1 MTTDNNNITWG
12 AQTLRYSNIVL
23 PSYTPGQISFIKWLQ
38 SQRDHITVFD
48 ECTVSRKELIA
59 LLQRETVYVA
69 VPSWIATPKV
79 RRSGRGNYIIP
90 EIIYSADSIP
100 VNKNLRGRKAGSPNR
115 KGRPPQPI
123 APVRPV
129 FNAFTASAFG
139 DHTASG
145 GGK

>member
-1 MTTDNNNITWG
+1 MTTENNNITWG

-23 PSYTPGQISFIKWLQ
+23 PSYTPGQIAFISWLQ
-38 SQRDHITVFD
+38 ANRDRITVFD

-69 VPSWIATPKV
+69 VPSWIATPKA

-90 EIIYSADSIP
+90 EIMYSADTIP

-115 KGRPPQPI
+115 KGRPPQPT
-123 APVRPV
+123 APQRPV
-129 FNAFTASAFG
+129 FNAFTASSFG
-139 DHTASG
+139 DHAASG
-145 GGK
+145 GSK

>member
-1 MTTDNNNITWG
+1 MTTDNNISWT

-23 PSYTPGQISFIKWLQ
+23 PSYTPGQIAFISWLQ
-38 SQRDHITVFD
+38 ANRDRITVFD

-115 KGRPPQPI
+115 KGRPPQPA
-123 APVRPV
+123 APQRPV
-129 FNAFTASAFG
+129 FNAFTASSFG
-139 DHTASG
+139 DHAASG
-145 GGK
+145 GSK

>member
-1 MTTDNNNITWG
+1 MTTDNNISWT
-12 AQTLRYSNIVL
+12 AQTLQYCNIVL
-23 PSYTPGQISFIKWLQ
+23 PSYTPGQIAFISWLQ
-38 SQRDHITVFD
+38 ANRDRITVFD

-69 VPSWIATPKV
+69 VPSWIATPKC

-100 VNKNLRGRKAGSPNR
+100 VNKNLRGRKAGSPNK
-115 KGRPPQPI
+115 KGRPPQPA

-129 FNAFTASAFG
+129 FNAFTASSFG
-139 DHTASG
+139 DHAASG
-145 GGK
+145 GSK

>member
-1 MTTDNNNITWG
+1 MTTDNNISWS
-12 AQTLRYSNIVL
+12 AQTLRYCNIVL
-23 PSYTPGQISFIKWLQ
+23 PSYTPGQIAFISWLQ
-38 SQRDHITVFD
+38 ANRDRITVFD

-69 VPSWIATPKV
+69 VPSWIATPKC

-100 VNKNLRGRKAGSPNR
+100 VNKNLRGRKAGSPNK
-115 KGRPPQPI
+115 KGRPPQPT

-129 FNAFTASAFG
+129 FNAFTASSFG
-139 DHTASG
+139 DHAASG
-145 GGK
+145 GSK

>member
-1 MTTDNNNITWG
+1 MTTDNNISWS
-12 AQTLRYSNIVL
+12 AQTLRYCNIVL
-23 PSYTPGQISFIKWLQ
+23 PSYTPGQIAFISWLQ
-38 SQRDHITVFD
+38 ANRDRITVFD

-69 VPSWIATPKV
+69 VPSWIATPKC

-115 KGRPPQPI
+115 KGRPPQPA
-123 APVRPV
+123 APQRPV

-139 DHTASG
+139 DHAASG
-145 GGK
+145 GSK

>member
-1 MTTDNNNITWG
+1 MTTDNNNITWS

-23 PSYTPGQISFIKWLQ
+23 PSYTPGQIAFISWLQ
-38 SQRDHITVFD
+38 ANRDRITVFD

-69 VPSWIATPKV
+69 VPSWIATPKC

-115 KGRPPQPI
+115 KGRPPQPT
-123 APVRPV
+123 APQRPV

-139 DHTASG
+139 DHAASG

>member
-1 MTTDNNNITWG
+1 MTTDNNISWT
-12 AQTLRYSNIVL
+12 AQTLRYCNIVL
-23 PSYTPGQISFIKWLQ
+23 PSYTPGQIAFISWLQ
-38 SQRDHITVFD
+38 ANRDRITVFD

-69 VPSWIATPKV
+69 VPSWIATPKC

-100 VNKNLRGRKAGSPNR
+100 VNKNLRGRKAGSPNK
-115 KGRPPQPI
+115 KGRPPQPA
-123 APVRPV
+123 APQRPV

-139 DHTASG
+139 DHAASG
-145 GGK
+145 GSK

>member
-1 MTTDNNNITWG
+1 MTTDNNISWTT
-12 AQTLRYSNIVL
+12 QTLQYCNIVL
-23 PSYTPGQISFIKWLQ
+23 PSYTPGQIAFISWLQ
-38 SQRDHITVFD
+38 ANRDRITVFD

-69 VPSWIATPKV
+69 VPSWIATPKC

-100 VNKNLRGRKAGSPNR
+100 VNRNLRGRKAGSPNK
-115 KGRPPQPI
+115 KGRPPQPA
-123 APVRPV
+123 APQRPV

-139 DHTASG
+139 DHAASG
-145 GGK
+145 GSK

>member
-1 MTTDNNNITWG
+1 MTTDNNISWT
-12 AQTLRYSNIVL
+12 AQTLQYCNIVL
-23 PSYTPGQISFIKWLQ
+23 PSYTPGQIAFISWLQ
-38 SQRDHITVFD
+38 ANRDRITVFD

-69 VPSWIATPKV
+69 VPSWIATPKC

-100 VNKNLRGRKAGSPNR
+100 VNKNLRGRKAGSPNK
-115 KGRPPQPI
+115 KGRPPQPT

-129 FNAFTASAFG
+129 FNAFTASSFG
-139 DHTASG
+139 DHAASG
-145 GGK
+145 GSK